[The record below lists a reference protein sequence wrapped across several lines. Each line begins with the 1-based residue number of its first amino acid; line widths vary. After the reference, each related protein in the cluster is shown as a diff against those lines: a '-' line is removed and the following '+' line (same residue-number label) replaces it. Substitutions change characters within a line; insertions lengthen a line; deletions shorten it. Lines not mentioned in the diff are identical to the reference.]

1 MASVTVYGGAGEI
14 GGNKILVENGAH
26 RVFLDFGMSF
36 GKMGDFY
43 EDFLQPRT
51 NSGLRDLLALGI
63 LPKIDGIYRQDLLEL
78 EGLRETLADLGVP
91 DDSLW
96 AADVRSYK
104 EVRDR
109 DGRPAVDGVIV
120 SHAHMDHF
128 QHVSVLDERVP
139 VFCSETT
146 KAIMETAE
154 ELGRGTFGTDVITVK
169 KRSIASQGKQ
179 AFFPGAPT
187 LETEYIAR
195 PINTVCARKPFTV
208 GGMEAE
214 LHPVDH
220 SVPGA
225 TAIVLRSGGKR
236 IVYTGDLRFHGTAGH
251 LTQGF
256 RDALAGSRPD
266 VLIAEGTRIDK
277 DRPDSEAGVL
287 EECTRLVSQAGPALA
302 MVAFAW
308 KDATRYRTMIEVARE
323 TGRTLVVS
331 AKLAYLTHKL
341 SSLPDSPIRPV
352 CDEPDV
358 KVYLKRKSSM
368 LYSMSDYVGTKY
380 DLGYSAEWDK
390 KDCSTIH
397 AEHYECGVRAYDIA
411 ANPGRYL
418 LHLDFYE
425 LNELIDLRPPPGS
438 VYVSAVSEPFN
449 MEMELDQNRLRR
461 WLQRFGVNPP
471 DFEPMYAHA
480 SGHASGPELIEMIKE
495 INPQILIPVHTER
508 PDLYCE
514 ALAGSGIDVRVP
526 TLGQPIVL
534 G

>member
-1 MASVTVYGGAGEI
+1 
-14 GGNKILVENGAH
+14 
-26 RVFLDFGMSF
+26 
-36 GKMGDFY
+36 
-43 EDFLQPRT
+43 
-51 NSGLRDLLALGI
+51 
-63 LPKIDGIYRQDLLEL
+63 
-78 EGLRETLADLGVP
+78 
-91 DDSLW
+91 
-96 AADVRSYK
+96 
-104 EVRDR
+104 
-109 DGRPAVDGVIV
+109 
-120 SHAHMDHF
+120 MDHF
-128 QHVSVLDERVP
+128 QHVSMLDERMP

-146 KAIMETAE
+146 KAIMEAAE
-154 ELGRGTFGTDVITVK
+154 ELSADRVGTDIINVK
-169 KRSIASQGKQ
+169 RRSIAKLGKS
-179 AFFPGAPT
+179 AFFPDTPRVV
-187 LETEYIAR
+187 TEYISR
-195 PINTVCARKPFTV
+195 PVNMVCAGKPFAV
-208 GGMEAE
+208 GEMEAE

-225 TAIVLRSGGKR
+225 TAIVLRTGGKR
-236 IVYTGDLRFHGTAGH
+236 IVYTGDLRFHGTASH

-256 RDALAGSRPD
+256 RDAQTGSRPD

-287 EECTRLVSQAGPALA
+287 EECTRLVSHAGSALA
-302 MVAFAW
+302 MVTFAW
-308 KDATRYRTMIEVARE
+308 KDTTRYRTMIEVARE
-323 TGRTLVVS
+323 TGRTLAVS

-341 SSLPDSPIRPV
+341 SSLPDSTVRPV

-390 KDCSTIH
+390 KDGSTIH

-425 LNELIDLRPPPGS
+425 LNELIDLRPPTSS

-449 MEMELDQNRLRR
+449 MEMELDKNRLRR

-480 SGHASGPELIEMIKE
+480 SGHASGLELIEMIKA
-495 INPQILIPVHTER
+495 INPKILIPVHTER
-508 PDLYCE
+508 PDLFCE
-514 ALAGSGIDVRVP
+514 ALAGSGIDVRIP
-526 TLGQPIVL
+526 TLAQPIVL